1 MLVPSPVIQ
10 VQFQNAMP
18 LAAEDFNPLLKDMN
32 KVLQEIVACSYKFSK
47 EKSFLPD
54 HAQIRCV

>member
-18 LAAEDFNPLLKDMN
+18 LAAEDFYPLLTDMN
-32 KVLQEIVACSYKFSK
+32 KVFGEIGACSQNFSD
-47 EKSFLPD
+47 EKSVLPD
-54 HAQIRCV
+54 HAQIRHV